1 MINGLAETAA
11 VDSTPDTIRRAGD
24 SSLRRPVSR
33 EASPQFWRAIYEF
46 SGTILSDDDYRDG
59 GDVAGRSHDLDRPA
73 IRRRSRGARDGCCG
87 RGHRW
92 AARHVRAAADLRSVV
107 ARSGDGR
114 WLHHGQISGA
124 TLFLLIVTS
133 VLGVLAGVLYL
144 AVRTWFPLR
153 RRAALAGIFGGIVGG
168 ALLIRPGGTDFT
180 LVDPL
185 PLAIVM
191 FVALPAIC
199 DVVMSLLVERLL
211 REDSGFSRSR
221 SWFVGLIPLI
231 ALAFLGPLG
240 LGVLAVLIGLWAI
253 HRWTPRVASLWR
265 SVPVMWIGR
274 AGLLAVT
281 ALSLVALVR
290 DIDQIL

>member
-1 MINGLAETAA
+1 MTTATAVTWQDDLMSSTRPLSAGVVGGLVTGAVVGGIGGRLAMFVLRLTSDPSLHGAET
-11 VDSTPDTIRRAGD
+11 
-24 SSLRRPVSR
+24 
-33 EASPQFWRAIYEF
+33 
-46 SGTILSDDDYRDG
+46 DDG
-59 GDVAGRSHDLDRPA
+59 F
-73 IRRRSRGARDGCCG
+73 IM
-87 RGHRW
+87 
-92 AARHVRAAADLRSVV
+92 
-107 ARSGDGR
+107 
-114 WLHHGQISGA
+114 GQISGA

-180 LVDPL
+180 LLDPL

-199 DVVMSLLVERLL
+199 GVVMSLLVERLL

-265 SVPVMWIGR
+265 SVPVVWIGR